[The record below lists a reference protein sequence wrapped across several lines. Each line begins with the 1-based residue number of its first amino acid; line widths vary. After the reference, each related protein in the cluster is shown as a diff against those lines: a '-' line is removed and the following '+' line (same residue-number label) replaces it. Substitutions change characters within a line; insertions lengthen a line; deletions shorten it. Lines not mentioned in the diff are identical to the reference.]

1 MKAKEYFRKY
11 VEENQDED
19 AMYRVVKTL
28 MDMFNEVK
36 EIQLMRKA
44 QSDSAMIAIMNE
56 QNIKANSFI
65 RKVNEIDGLGVKNNA
80 YKQFINDQMPELG
93 KLVGWS

>member
-11 VEENQDED
+11 VEENQDEEKL
-19 AMYRVVKTL
+19 YRVVKSF

-36 EIQLMRKA
+36 EIQVMRKA
-44 QSDSAMIAIMNE
+44 QSDSAMVAIMNE

-65 RKVNEIDGLGVKNNA
+65 RKVNEIDDLGLKPNGFKE
-80 YKQFINDQMPELG
+80 FIKSQMPDLA
-93 KLVGWS
+93 KMINWY

>member
-11 VEENQDED
+11 LEENQDEEP
-19 AMYRVVKTL
+19 MYRVVKTL

-44 QSDSAMIAIMNE
+44 KSDSAMIAIMNE

>member
-11 VEENQDED
+11 VEENQDEEP
-19 AMYRVVKTL
+19 MYRVIKTL
-28 MDMFNEVK
+28 MDILNEVK

>member
-11 VEENQDED
+11 VEENQDEE

-65 RKVNEIDGLGVKNNA
+65 RKVNEIDGLGVKDNA